1 MNRQKPRDHGGG
13 VDAAADRWGGARAD
27 WLDLSTGINP
37 VPYPVPD
44 IPAQD
49 WTALPD
55 RRAFEALEGAARAF
69 WDVPDKLDILPAPG
83 ASALIAA
90 IPGLRAPGRV
100 EIPGPTYNEH
110 GAAFAAHGWREGTGD
125 TAAFV
130 AVHPNNPD
138 GRIWTPDE
146 VPQGRPL
153 TVLDESFCDVK
164 PETTLLT
171 LADRPD
177 TILLKSFGKFWG
189 LAGARLGFAL
199 GRPETLAP
207 LRDRLGPW
215 AVSGPALRIGTRALR
230 DTGWAART
238 RSRLDR
244 EAARLDACAADYGWH
259 CVGGTALFRLYETPD
274 AAQAQAHLA
283 RHRILARKFPYARSW
298 LRLGLPGS
306 EKDWARLS
314 RALSP

>member
-1 MNRQKPRDHGGG
+1 MNRRQPRDHGGG
-13 VDAAADRWGGARAD
+13 VDAAANHWGGDRAD

-37 VPYPVPD
+37 IPYPVPA
-44 IPAQD
+44 ISTSD

-55 RRAFEALEGAARAF
+55 RQAFEKLEEAARAF
-69 WDVPDKLDILPAPG
+69 WNVPDALDILPAPG

-90 IPGLRAPGRV
+90 IPGLHAPGRV

-125 TAAFV
+125 RAAFV

-138 GRIWTPDE
+138 GRLWTPGE
-146 VPQGRPL
+146 VPTGRPL
-153 TVLDESFCDVK
+153 TVLDESFCEVQ
-164 PETTLLT
+164 PEATLLT
-171 LADRPD
+171 LAERPD

-189 LAGARLGFAL
+189 LAGLRLGFAL

-215 AVSGPALRIGTRALR
+215 AVSGPALHIGTQALR
-230 DTGWAART
+230 DTDWAART
-238 RSRLDR
+238 RARLDR
-244 EAARLDACAADYGWH
+244 EAARLDACAAGYGWQ
-259 CVGGTALFRLYETPD
+259 CVGGTALFRLYETSD

-283 RHRILARKFPYARSW
+283 RHRILARRFPYSRSW
-298 LRLGLPGS
+298 LRLGLPGC
-306 EKDWARLS
+306 EQDWARLS
-314 RALSP
+314 RALSR